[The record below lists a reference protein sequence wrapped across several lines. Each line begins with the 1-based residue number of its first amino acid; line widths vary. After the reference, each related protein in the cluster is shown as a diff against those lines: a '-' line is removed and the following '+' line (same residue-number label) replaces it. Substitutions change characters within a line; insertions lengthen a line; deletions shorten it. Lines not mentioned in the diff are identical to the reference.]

1 MQLGVGRLTGVFGIR
16 GELKCKPTPLGED
29 AFAAGRT
36 FAYRSPGASGE
47 LRCTGA
53 RRHHERLLLS
63 FEGIGDPEGARAYV
77 GAELFAERAQVELG
91 PGEYLD
97 TDLIGLRLID
107 EEGRE
112 LAQVV
117 GVEHFPAQELS
128 RGRTAARARA
138 ARESVRPPRG
148 SRCRN
153 DRYVVARGV
162 ARVAGRAPS
171 QNRSRHAPSPR
182 RWPARASRAYRR
194 CPKLVAG
201 S

>member
-36 FAYRSPGASGE
+36 FSYRSATGSGE

-63 FEGIGDPEGARAYV
+63 FEGIGDPERARAYV
-77 GAELFAERAQVELG
+77 GAELFAERARVELG

-97 TDLIGLRLID
+97 ADLIGLRLID
-107 EEGRE
+107 EGGRE

-117 GVEHFPAQELS
+117 GVEHFPAQDCLVVGPQ
-128 RGRTAARARA
+128 RALVPLVKAFVRRVDLAAGTIVMSLP
-138 ARESVRPPRG
+138 EG
-148 SRCRN
+148 
-153 DRYVVARGV
+153 
-162 ARVAGRAPS
+162 
-171 QNRSRHAPSPR
+171 
-182 RWPARASRAYRR
+182 
-194 CPKLVAG
+194 LLE
-201 S
+201 